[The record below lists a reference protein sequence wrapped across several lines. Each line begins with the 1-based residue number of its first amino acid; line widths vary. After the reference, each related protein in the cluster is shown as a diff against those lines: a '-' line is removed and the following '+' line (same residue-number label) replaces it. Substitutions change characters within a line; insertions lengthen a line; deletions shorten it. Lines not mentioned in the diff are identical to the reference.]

1 MRHRQGQPPHHTR
14 RTTAPVPCQ
23 GTDRHNH
30 HPAPGRARLGAGFG
44 VFCRSGSCFEGTMS
58 ERWILVD
65 GYSVLHAWARFRTRK
80 MRALSLRQRR
90 EVLVGYLRQFA
101 DQSGQRVTVVFDG
114 YAAKHKP
121 EGTEPLRG
129 VEVVF
134 SERGKT
140 ADDVIER
147 LVAQAEQKAHIQVVT
162 SDHMERR
169 TVETLGAHSLSAEIF
184 EGEVDAVLR
193 DLALAVRQHSPKSLR
208 G

>member
-1 MRHRQGQPPHHTR
+1 
-14 RTTAPVPCQ
+14 
-23 GTDRHNH
+23 
-30 HPAPGRARLGAGFG
+30 
-44 VFCRSGSCFEGTMS
+44 MS